1 MTSFNAEM
9 NSMLDHH
16 GAANDGFVVVA
27 LYKFVSLDDID
38 GLRQTLQQLCNKN
51 QILGTILLAKEGI
64 NGTIAAPR
72 DGMTQCLN
80 WLETDGRFDQLSLK
94 FSFSP
99 DQPFLRMKVRPKR
112 EIVTMGC
119 PKINPAKRTGTYV
132 DPKDWN
138 SLIADPDVLL
148 VDTRN
153 RYETAIGMFAG
164 AVDPMTTNFRE
175 FPEWAHSLANQPAD
189 RRPKKIAMYCTGG
202 IRCEKASALMQDM
215 GFDEVYHLKGGIL
228 KYLEDVPAA
237 NSQWQ
242 GECFVFDGR
251 VAVDHDLQPGS
262 YDMCYACRMPLSADD
277 VAHPSFEDGISCPY
291 CKPDL
296 VPERAARFAERQK
309 QMRLAAERGEAHL
322 GIDPRRKKT
331 SPSAP
336 ESD

>member
-9 NSMLDHH
+9 NAMFDRL
-16 GAANDGFVVVA
+16 GTNDGFVVAA

-38 GLRQTLQQLCNKN
+38 GLRQTLQQLCDKN
-51 QILGTILLAKEGI
+51 QILGTILLAEEGI

-72 DGMTQCLN
+72 NGMTRFLN
-80 WLETDGRFDQLSLK
+80 WLEDDGRFDELSLK

-119 PKINPAKRTGTYV
+119 PEINPAKRTGTYV

-138 SLIADPDVLL
+138 GLIADPDVLL

-153 RYETAIGMFAG
+153 SYETAIGMFAG

-189 RRPKKIAMYCTGG
+189 RRPKKVAMYCTGG

-262 YDMCYACRMPLSADD
+262 YDMCHACRMPLSADD
-277 VAHPSFEDGISCPY
+277 LAHPDFEDGISCPN

-296 VPERAARFAERQK
+296 DPDRAARFAERQK

-322 GIDPRRKKT
+322 GINPRRKKT

-336 ESD
+336 QSD